1 MKRIVVVGVAIA
13 IVLLVGISW
22 ATNAE
27 KEKAA
32 ITAAQKWLTLID
44 AGKYWRVGKNQP
56 NISGMRSNRT
66 SGGKC
71 SSQSER
77 L

>member
-22 ATNAE
+22 ATNVD

-32 ITAAQKWLTLID
+32 VTAAQSWLTLID
-44 AGKYWRVGKNQP
+44 EGKY
-56 NISGMRSNRT
+56 
-66 SGGKC
+66 
-71 SSQSER
+71 
-77 L
+77 